1 MPQFDTE
8 QIRRYYDRNTSS
20 FVALGQGGGV
30 GAIHRAVWGPGT
42 TTREQAFHF
51 VEDRIADVV
60 RLVARRSTTEPAGTV
75 AEPPHVVDLGCGVGA
90 SLCYLARLLPIT
102 GTGVTLSP
110 IQVRAARERIEF
122 AGLSDRV
129 ACIEGDFGDL
139 PNGMKAADVA
149 YAIESFVH
157 GPEPARLFA
166 EAARLVRPGGA
177 LVICDDVRRRGNG
190 QKAERAIRR
199 FRRGWHINSLLEAGE
214 LRSLASE
221 GGFEHESTKDLSSY
235 LELRRARDRVIDAA
249 VAIFGWLP
257 LEKTRF
263 GHLVGGSALQ
273 KSLASGWIGYDL
285 MVFTRRTEARRRMPP
300 THAATTNHPPTGA

>member
-1 MPQFDTE
+1 MERFDTE
-8 QIRRYYDRNTSS
+8 DVRRYYDRNTSS
-20 FVALGQGGGV
+20 FVALGQGGSV

-60 RLVARRSTTEPAGTV
+60 RRAAGRSTIEPSRAV

-90 SLCYLARLLPIT
+90 SLCYLAGLLPIT

-110 IQVRAARERIEF
+110 IQVRAASERIES

-129 ACIEGDFGDL
+129 ACIEGDFGNL
-139 PNGMKAADVA
+139 PDGMQAADAA

-157 GPEPARLFA
+157 APDPARFFA

-177 LVICDDVRRRGNG
+177 LVICDDVRRRATSRR
-190 QKAERAIRR
+190 AERAIQR
-199 FRRGWHINSLLEAGE
+199 FKRGWHVNSLLEAGE
-214 LRSLASE
+214 LQSLAGE
-221 GGFEHESTKDLSSY
+221 AGFEHEATEDLSSY
-235 LELRRARDRVIDAA
+235 LELRRARDRVIAAA

-257 LEKTRF
+257 IAETRF

-273 KSLASGWIGYDL
+273 EGLASGWIGYDL
-285 MVFTRRTEARRRMPP
+285 MVFTRRT
-300 THAATTNHPPTGA
+300 

>member
-1 MPQFDTE
+1 MAPFDTE
-8 QIRRYYDRNTSS
+8 QVRRYYDRNTSS
-20 FVALGQGGGV
+20 FVALGQGGSV

-51 VEDRIADVV
+51 VEDRVADVV
-60 RLVARRSTTEPAGTV
+60 RLVAERSTIEPAGTV
-75 AEPPHVVDLGCGVGA
+75 AKPSHVVDLGCGVGA
-90 SLCYLARLLPIT
+90 SLCYLAKQLPIT

-110 IQVRAARERIEF
+110 IQVRAARERIES

-129 ACIEGDFGDL
+129 ACIEADFGSL
-139 PNGMKAADVA
+139 PDGMQAADVA

-157 GPEPARLFA
+157 APDPARFFT

-177 LVICDDVRRRGNG
+177 LVICDDVRRCGDSR
-190 QKAERAIRR
+190 KAERSIDR
-199 FRRGWHINSLLEAGE
+199 FRLGWHVNSLLEAGE
-214 LRSLASE
+214 LRSLAGE
-221 GGFEHESTKDLSSY
+221 NGFEHESTEDLSSY
-235 LELRRARDRVIDAA
+235 LELRRARDRVIDAS

-273 KSLASGWIGYDL
+273 KSLAGGWIGYDL
-285 MVFTRRTEARRRMPP
+285 VVFTRRA
-300 THAATTNHPPTGA
+300 